1 MASAS
6 SRTRVAS
13 SVFPLTKRWARSAG
27 DPEPDA
33 VLVGLGSQPEDVG
46 EVQLHA
52 AVLGRDLVPAL
63 AAEGVLELAE
73 LLVGHAEPEGRA
85 RLEADADALGHVGFS
100 VLPPAGR
107 PRSARRPPTS
117 GARRP
122 RASRGCRAAASRR

>member
-33 VLVGLGSQPEDVG
+33 VLVGLGSQPQDVG

-73 LLVGHAEPEGRA
+73 LLVAHPECERRA
-85 RLEADADALGHVGFS
+85 GLEADADALRHVRVSF
-100 VLPPAGR
+100 LPPAGR
-107 PRSARRPPTS
+107 SRSARRPPTA
-117 GARRP
+117 GGRTP
-122 RASRGCRAAASRR
+122 RASRGCPRGASRR